1 VHRIVAASLLVM
13 AALFVGCSSQEGA
26 APAAG
31 DKPGSAGLP
40 GLDPASRLDLDNG
53 RVSVFSPKGW
63 RRASR
68 SYDYLVRY
76 QSTPQLP
83 YPAVV
88 VLAADPPEGFAE
100 VTADNHAA
108 FVEAIAAGL
117 TEGDGKGVVRKP
129 ARAKVGTHH
138 AVSWAAGGE
147 AKLDG
152 TPKKIERDCTAVVV
166 AGRLYTVEAWAP
178 RGKLSDAGRAAARA
192 VAAALA
198 VPSLE
203 PVETLEPLVPPTTE
217 PTPEPIDPAKEPSK
231 DPKKDPAAPADDAA
245 TPDTPKPDAAEP
257 EAPKADAPAA
267 ATPATATPAA
277 DPAPAAAE

>member
-1 VHRIVAASLLVM
+1 MHRIVAAHLLLL
-13 AALFVGCSSQEGA
+13 AALLVGCSGQEGA

-53 RVSVFSPKGW
+53 RVSVFSPNGW

-108 FVEAIAAGL
+108 FVEAIAARL
-117 TEGDGKGVVRKP
+117 AEGDGKSVVRQP

-217 PTPEPIDPAKEPSK
+217 PTPEPTDPSKPSTEPAKEP
-231 DPKKDPAAPADDAA
+231 AVPADDAA
-245 TPDTPKPDAAEP
+245 KPDAPKPDAAEP
-257 EAPKADAPAA
+257 EAPKADADAA
-267 ATPATATPAA
+267 PPATATPAA

>member
-1 VHRIVAASLLVM
+1 MHRIVAAHLLIL
-13 AALFVGCSSQEGA
+13 AALLVGCSGQDGA

-108 FVEAIAAGL
+108 FVEAMGARLA
-117 TEGDGKGVVRKP
+117 EGEGKGLVRKP
-129 ARAKVGTHH
+129 ARAKVGPHH

-178 RGKLSDAGRAAARA
+178 RGTLSDAGRAAARA

-203 PVETLEPLVPPTTE
+203 PVETLEPLVPPTPE
-217 PTPEPIDPAKEPSK
+217 PTPEPTDPAKEPGEK
-231 DPKKDPAAPADDAA
+231 PTTEPAAPADDAPKPA
-245 TPDTPKPDAAEP
+245 MPKPDAAEP
-257 EAPKADAPAA
+257 EAPKADAAA

>member
-1 VHRIVAASLLVM
+1 MHRIVAAHLLVL
-13 AALFVGCSSQEGA
+13 AALLAGCSSQEGA
-26 APAAG
+26 APVAG
-31 DKPGSAGLP
+31 DKPAAAELP

-53 RVSVFSPKGW
+53 RVSVFSPQGW
-63 RRASR
+63 RRAPR

-108 FVEAIAAGL
+108 FVEAVAAQV
-117 TEGDGKGVVRKP
+117 GDGTGVVRKP
-129 ARAKVGTHH
+129 ARAKVGAHH
-138 AVSWAAGGE
+138 AVNWAAGGE

-217 PTPEPIDPAKEPSK
+217 PTPEPTDPAPEPSTE
-231 DPKKDPAAPADDAA
+231 PNKDPAAPADDAA
-245 TPDTPKPDAAEP
+245 KPDMPKPDAAEP
-257 EAPKADAPAA
+257 DAPKADAPAA
-267 ATPATATPAA
+267 ATPAPATPAA
-277 DPAPAAAE
+277 EPAPAAAE

>member
-1 VHRIVAASLLVM
+1 MHRIVAAHLLVL
-13 AALFVGCSSQEGA
+13 AALLVGCSSQEGA

-53 RVSVFSPKGW
+53 RVSVFSPQGW

-203 PVETLEPLVPPTTE
+203 PVETLQPLVPPTTE
-217 PTPEPIDPAKEPSK
+217 PTPEPTDPTKEPSK
-231 DPKKDPAAPADDAA
+231 EPKKEPAAPADDAA
-245 TPDTPKPDAAEP
+245 KPDMPKPDAAEP
-257 EAPKADAPAA
+257 EAPKADAAAA

>member
-1 VHRIVAASLLVM
+1 MHRIVVSQLIVM
-13 AALFVGCSSQEGA
+13 AALLAGCSGKDNESVG
-26 APAAG
+26 PVAAG
-31 DKPGSAGLP
+31 KPGSAALP

-53 RVSVFSPKGW
+53 RVSVFSPQGW
-63 RRASR
+63 RRAPR

-88 VLAADPPEGFAE
+88 VIAADPPEGFAE

-108 FVEAIAAGL
+108 FVEAVAAQLG
-117 TEGDGKGVVRKP
+117 EGDGKGMLRKA
-129 ARAKVGTHH
+129 ARAKVGPHH
-138 AVSWAAGGE
+138 AVTWSSAGD

-152 TPKKIERDCTAVVV
+152 TPKKIERDCTAIVVD
-166 AGRLYTVEAWAP
+166 GRLYTVEAWGL

-203 PVETLEPLVPPTTE
+203 PAETLEPLVPPTEPAPE
-217 PTPEPIDPAKEPSK
+217 PTAPAKE
-231 DPKKDPAAPADDAA
+231 PAAPADDAA
-245 TPDTPKPDAAEP
+245 KPDMPEADTPEPEAAKPDAAE
-257 EAPKADAPAA
+257 APKPDAPAA
-267 ATPATATPAA
+267 E
-277 DPAPAAAE
+277 PAAAAE

>member
-1 VHRIVAASLLVM
+1 MHRIVAAHLLVL
-13 AALFVGCSSQEGA
+13 AALLVGCSGQEGA

-53 RVSVFSPKGW
+53 RVSVFSPNGW

-108 FVEAIAAGL
+108 FVEAISARLA
-117 TEGDGKGVVRKP
+117 EGDGKSVVRKP

-217 PTPEPIDPAKEPSK
+217 PTPEPTDPSKPGTEPAKE
-231 DPKKDPAAPADDAA
+231 PAAPADDAA
-245 TPDTPKPDAAEP
+245 KPDAPKPDAAEP
-257 EAPKADAPAA
+257 EAPKADADAA
-267 ATPATATPAA
+267 SPATATPAA

>member
-1 VHRIVAASLLVM
+1 MHRIVAAHLLIL
-13 AALFVGCSSQEGA
+13 AALLVGCSGQDGA

-108 FVEAIAAGL
+108 FVEAMGARLA
-117 TEGDGKGVVRKP
+117 EGEGKGLVRKP
-129 ARAKVGTHH
+129 ARAKVGPHH
-138 AVSWAAGGE
+138 VVSWAAGGE

-178 RGKLSDAGRAAARA
+178 RGTLSDAGRAAARA

-203 PVETLEPLVPPTTE
+203 PVETLEPLVPPTPE
-217 PTPEPIDPAKEPSK
+217 PTPEPTDPAKEPGEK
-231 DPKKDPAAPADDAA
+231 PTTEPAAPADDAA
-245 TPDTPKPDAAEP
+245 KPDMPKPDAAEP
-257 EAPKADAPAA
+257 EAPKADAAA

>member
-1 VHRIVAASLLVM
+1 MHRIVAAHLLIL
-13 AALFVGCSSQEGA
+13 AALLVGCSGQDGA
-26 APAAG
+26 APTAG

-53 RVSVFSPKGW
+53 RVSVFSPQGW

-108 FVEAIAAGL
+108 FVEAIGARLA
-117 TEGDGKGVVRKP
+117 EGEGKGLVRKP
-129 ARAKVGTHH
+129 ARAKVGPHH

-203 PVETLEPLVPPTTE
+203 PVETLEPLVPPTPE
-217 PTPEPIDPAKEPSK
+217 PTDPAKEPGEK
-231 DPKKDPAAPADDAA
+231 PTTEPAAPADDAPKPA
-245 TPDTPKPDAAEP
+245 MPKPD
-257 EAPKADAPAA
+257 APKADADA
-267 ATPATATPAA
+267 ATPATTTPAA

>member
-1 VHRIVAASLLVM
+1 MHRIVAAHLLLL
-13 AALFVGCSSQEGA
+13 AALLVGCSGQEGA

-53 RVSVFSPKGW
+53 RVSVFSPNGW

-108 FVEAIAAGL
+108 FVEAIAARL
-117 TEGDGKGVVRKP
+117 AEGDGKSVVRQP
-129 ARAKVGTHH
+129 ARAKVGPHH

-217 PTPEPIDPAKEPSK
+217 PTPEPTDPSKPSAEPAKE
-231 DPKKDPAAPADDAA
+231 PAAPADDAA
-245 TPDTPKPDAAEP
+245 KPDAPKPDAAEP
-257 EAPKADAPAA
+257 EAPKADADAA
-267 ATPATATPAA
+267 PPATATPA
-277 DPAPAAAE
+277 PAAAE

>member
-1 VHRIVAASLLVM
+1 MHRIVAAHLLLL
-13 AALFVGCSSQEGA
+13 AALLVGCSGQEGA

-53 RVSVFSPKGW
+53 RVSVFSPNGW

-108 FVEAIAAGL
+108 FVEAIAARVA
-117 TEGDGKGVVRKP
+117 EGDGKSVVRQP
-129 ARAKVGTHH
+129 ARAKVGAHH

-217 PTPEPIDPAKEPSK
+217 PTPEPTDPSKPSAEPAKE
-231 DPKKDPAAPADDAA
+231 PAAPADDAA
-245 TPDTPKPDAAEP
+245 KPDAPKPDAAEP
-257 EAPKADAPAA
+257 EAPKADADAA
-267 ATPATATPAA
+267 PPATATPA
-277 DPAPAAAE
+277 PAAAE

>member
-1 VHRIVAASLLVM
+1 MHRIVAAHLLLL
-13 AALFVGCSSQEGA
+13 AALLVGCSGQEGA
-26 APAAG
+26 APAAA

-53 RVSVFSPKGW
+53 RVSVFSPNGW

-108 FVEAIAAGL
+108 FVEAIAARL
-117 TEGDGKGVVRKP
+117 AEGDGKSVVRQP
-129 ARAKVGTHH
+129 ARAKVGPHH

-217 PTPEPIDPAKEPSK
+217 PTPEPTDPSKPSTEPAKEP
-231 DPKKDPAAPADDAA
+231 AVPADDAA
-245 TPDTPKPDAAEP
+245 KPDAPKPDAAEP
-257 EAPKADAPAA
+257 EAPKADADAA
-267 ATPATATPAA
+267 PPATATPAA